1 MECNFT
7 PLRLANEIQTE
18 LIKVTELNR
27 AEYNQYIGAL
37 KGVTATKIIK
47 QISVIYDTLSIER
60 IQKVIPFYNGDELER
75 FLVDIAKHRYVKV
88 SSSGL
93 CYDKCKK

>member
-7 PLRLANEIQTE
+7 PLRLASEIQAE
-18 LIKVTELNR
+18 LTKVTELNK
-27 AEYNQYIGAL
+27 AEYNQYVEAL

-88 SSSGL
+88 TSFGL
-93 CYDKCKK
+93 CYVCLRR